1 MVFRN
6 MFMGIMVAFLL
17 GGCAVTE
24 QISDYF
30 FGEDEE
36 LSPPELMAEG
46 MERME
51 SGNFKE
57 AVEAFQNVKDRYPY
71 SRYAITAEL
80 KVADALFMTEEF
92 DEALDAY
99 DEFER
104 LHPKNEDIP
113 YVIYRKGMCHFR
125 QITTIDREQSHT
137 LRAKEEFERLV
148 KRFPRDDY
156 ANRARKN
163 LRKCLIYL
171 AEYELRVARFYFK
184 MGKYKAALERYNY
197 IIQNYPDMGQY
208 HEALEYIAKC
218 KEKLSEENQ

>member
-1 MVFRN
+1 MQRLNLVFRN

-17 GGCAVTE
+17 GVCAFTDR
-24 QISDYF
+24 ISDYF

-51 SGNFKE
+51 NGNYKD
-57 AVEAFQNVKDRYPY
+57 AVEAFQNIKDRYPY
-71 SRYAITAEL
+71 SKYAITAEM

-104 LHPKNEDIP
+104 LHPKNENIP

-137 LRAKEEFERLV
+137 LKAK
-148 KRFPRDDY
+148 
-156 ANRARKN
+156 
-163 LRKCLIYL
+163 
-171 AEYELRVARFYFK
+171 
-184 MGKYKAALERYNY
+184 
-197 IIQNYPDMGQY
+197 
-208 HEALEYIAKC
+208 
-218 KEKLSEENQ
+218 